1 MLVQHDLQHL
11 STSPLGVIKL
21 TSGFAGGAGKK
32 KTCVLYSVWLSNSYS
47 STESCEYYPL
57 LCECSGRLQC
67 AIMSLFA
74 PNISARKSH
83 LTLPMAG
90 GLELNDL

>member
-21 TSGFAGGAGKK
+21 TSGFAGGAGEK
-32 KTCVLYSVWLSNSYS
+32 KTCVLYSNWLSNSYS

-57 LCECSGRLQC
+57 LCECSGTSSVLLRL
-67 AIMSLFA
+67 F
-74 PNISARKSH
+74 
-83 LTLPMAG
+83 LPQIF
-90 GLELNDL
+90 LPLSPI